1 MTLLIVIIALALIFD
16 YINGFHDAANSIATV
31 VSTKV
36 LTPFQAVLWAA
47 LFNTV
52 AFWIFKDHAVANSIS
67 KTVYKEFITLPV
79 IFSGI
84 LAAIF
89 WNLLTWWYGIPSSS
103 SHTLIGGFAGAAI
116 AHALS
121 VKGIHFSWAKIVDAD
136 TIIKTI
142 LFIFLAPLI
151 GIVTSM
157 FITVV
162 TIMRN
167 IWFRIGIIVV
177 TTLLTAFLFD
187 YFENSK
193 MNENAE
199 KFYGIDKYKKEV
211 AALKSELTN
220 LNGYGETDTILS
232 KKLKLTQEKLT
243 KATASFNS
251 VHPFIENFDNTSA
264 NYIAK
269 VAKDSGWLDQIAIS
283 KLKDAA
289 RNANDFLVLEAKAP
303 ENDSAK
309 KEYDIAKVV
318 TEEYKAPV
326 KLFLAGNISVDS
338 TVILLNQIYPLQPKN
353 IDKVKAKL
361 ANFNIEKAFADEI
374 DKADNTMIVNG
385 IFGTALIFIL
395 IYLYVEKIKT
405 PTALTVGNMF
415 KKLQL
420 FSSAAFSIGHGG
432 NDAQKVM
439 GIIGAALIAS
449 GTIQDFAS
457 LPGWVPVAC
466 YLAIGL
472 GTMSGG
478 WKIVKTMGSKITK
491 VTPLEG
497 VAAETA
503 GAFTL
508 FFTGQMGIPVS
519 TTHTI
524 TGSII
529 GVGATKRLSA
539 VRWGVTTNLLWAWVL
554 TIPVS
559 AVLAAITYF
568 IVKFFL
574 G

>member
-79 IFSGI
+79 IFSGL

-121 VKGIHFSWAKIVDAD
+121 VKGMNFSWAKIVDAD

-193 MNENAE
+193 MNENAQ
-199 KFYGIDKYKKEV
+199 KFYGIDKYKTEV
-211 AALKSELTN
+211 AALKSD
-220 LNGYGETDTILS
+220 LNENKADTILL
-232 KKLKLTQEKLT
+232 KKLQLTEEKLT

-251 VHPFIENFDNTSA
+251 IHPFIENFDNTSA
-264 NYIAK
+264 GYIGK
-269 VAKDSGWLDQIAIS
+269 VAKDSGWLDQIAVS
-283 KLKDAA
+283 KLKDAV

-309 KEYDIAKVV
+309 TAYDKAKVI

-326 KLFLAGNISVDS
+326 KLFLAGTITMDS
-338 TVILLNQIYPLQPKN
+338 TVTLINQIYPIQAKN
-353 IDKVKAKL
+353 LDKVKAKL
-361 ANFNIEKAFADEI
+361 AGFNIEKTFSDEI

-385 IFGTALIFIL
+385 IFGAALIFIL

-405 PTALTVGNMF
+405 PTALSVGNMF

-449 GTIQDFAS
+449 GSIQDFAS
-457 LPGWVPVAC
+457 LPNWVPVAC
-466 YLAIGL
+466 YLAIGM